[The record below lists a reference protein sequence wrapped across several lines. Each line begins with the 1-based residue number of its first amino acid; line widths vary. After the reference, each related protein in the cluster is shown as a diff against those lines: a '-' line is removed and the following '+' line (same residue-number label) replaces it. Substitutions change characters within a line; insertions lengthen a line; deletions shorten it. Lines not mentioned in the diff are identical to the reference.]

1 MRRARQER
9 SRRRRRNVSGGG
21 AVPGALKVH
30 GEDMR
35 QARVHQPVQV
45 GSIIFKNVG
54 MFKVFFLHRT
64 DYSSYEEAG
73 MCLRPFTPPSADMGV
88 HERAELF
95 VKAIKLK

>member
-1 MRRARQER
+1 
-9 SRRRRRNVSGGG
+9 
-21 AVPGALKVH
+21 
-30 GEDMR
+30 
-35 QARVHQPVQV
+35 
-45 GSIIFKNVG
+45 

-95 VKAIKLK
+95 VKAIKFN